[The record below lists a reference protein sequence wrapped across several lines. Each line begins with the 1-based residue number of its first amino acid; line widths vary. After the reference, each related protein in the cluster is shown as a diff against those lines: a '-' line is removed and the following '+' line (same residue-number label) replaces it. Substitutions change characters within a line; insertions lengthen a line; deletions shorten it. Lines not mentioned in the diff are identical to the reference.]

1 MPETTRNQKTKN
13 KLDRLNL
20 IIKIMKINL
29 KQLYISGTEVRM
41 IAVKTM
47 PDLTSERQL
56 WKFRLGE

>member
-29 KQLYISGTEVRM
+29 KQLKIISLELR
-41 IAVKTM
+41 
-47 PDLTSERQL
+47 
-56 WKFRLGE
+56 